1 MSEDGKL
8 KRFGR
13 YLLLDRLV
21 DGGMANIYRARF
33 LREDAD
39 KIVAI
44 KMIRSQ
50 FSENQE
56 FKKMFSNEIK
66 LTFGLSHPC
75 IAQAYDYGL
84 QDEKFFIAMEFVD
97 GKNLRQFSN
106 RLKEKNRI
114 FPVEFSTHIAAQVCQ
129 GLYYAH
135 NFQNKF
141 SGKNIN
147 IIHRDISPHNI
158 MLTFD
163 GGVKIIDFGIAKTDA
178 KTDHTDTDY
187 TKAGV
192 IKGKL
197 SYIAPE
203 YLEGVELDHRYDQFS
218 LGTTLWELLCS
229 QKLFNDTN
237 ELAILKQIQACKVS
251 PPSHIN
257 PNVPEE
263 LDKIVMKAL
272 NKDKKLRFSTMD
284 EFGRALTKFLHACY
298 PNFTSSDISQFAKT
312 LFKNDIKKDRE
323 KFFEFGK
330 INIQPYIEDWKNEL
344 KENNDPSH
352 KLRRR
357 GTHSFHY
364 NVIDLGSENV
374 SLGKLKL
381 AKVNESDKN
390 HTAAINSSITPYLKY
405 GGEEEEA
412 EEKKTRLTANSLKIL
427 AFVAVVLGLIYSTR
441 KTLLEQ
447 PIIKKYA
454 LALIP
459 SLYQSTQRTDRSPAS
474 TFGMGRL
481 TLAGFKSHHQ
491 LFVNGISTPYDLFFV
506 KLPLAKRY
514 TIKVTQEGKSS
525 FIRRF
530 YFAKKNPEITYRIPE
545 LARES
550 IGEIYVLPTKSI
562 PKGSILEF
570 KVEGERVTQ
579 RLPLRQYRLPTG
591 IYDGTI
597 KNTKL
602 GIKKNIKFTVRED
615 KRTEILVQ

>member
-1 MSEDGKL
+1 
-8 KRFGR
+8 
-13 YLLLDRLV
+13 
-21 DGGMANIYRARF
+21 
-33 LREDAD
+33 
-39 KIVAI
+39 
-44 KMIRSQ
+44 
-50 FSENQE
+50 
-56 FKKMFSNEIK
+56 MFSNEIK

-84 QDEKFFIAMEFVD
+84 QNGKFFIAMEFVD

-106 RLKEKNRI
+106 RLKEKNRV
-114 FPVEFSTHIAAQVCQ
+114 FPVEFSTHIMAQVCQ

-163 GGVKIIDFGIAKTDA
+163 GGVKIIDFGIAKADI
-178 KTDHTDTDY
+178 KSDRTDTDY

-272 NKDKKLRFSTMD
+272 SKDKNLRFSTMD
-284 EFGRALTKFLHACY
+284 QFGRALTKFLHACY
-298 PNFTSSDISQFAKT
+298 PSFSSSDISQFAKT
-312 LFKNDIKKDRE
+312 LFRDDIKKDRE

-344 KENNDPSH
+344 KENSEH
-352 KLRRR
+352 SQKLRRK

-364 NVIDLGSENV
+364 NVIDLGSEPI
-374 SLGKLKL
+374 STEKLKL
-381 AKVNESDKN
+381 AKINDCDKN
-390 HTAAINSSITPYLKY
+390 HATATNNSITPYLKY
-405 GGEEEEA
+405 EAEEEEER
-412 EEKKTRLTANSLKIL
+412 EEKTRLTANSLKIL
-427 AFVAVVLGLIYSTR
+427 AFSRCSFGLNLWHKKDSFGT
-441 KTLLEQ
+441 TL
-447 PIIKKYA
+447 Y
-454 LALIP
+454 
-459 SLYQSTQRTDRSPAS
+459 
-474 TFGMGRL
+474 
-481 TLAGFKSHHQ
+481 
-491 LFVNGISTPYDLFFV
+491 
-506 KLPLAKRY
+506 
-514 TIKVTQEGKSS
+514 
-525 FIRRF
+525 
-530 YFAKKNPEITYRIPE
+530 
-545 LARES
+545 
-550 IGEIYVLPTKSI
+550 
-562 PKGSILEF
+562 
-570 KVEGERVTQ
+570 
-579 RLPLRQYRLPTG
+579 
-591 IYDGTI
+591 
-597 KNTKL
+597 
-602 GIKKNIKFTVRED
+602 
-615 KRTEILVQ
+615 